1 MPRGFRGVLNICE
14 AEMTI
19 DGQGVSGRTS
29 LMMRPV
35 RPRWLIMGVLFVA
48 FLMAF
53 FGSYYTVRETERAVL
68 TQFGQF
74 VAVKGPGLHFKI
86 PFVQGVVDFPV
97 NIRAFQ
103 VDKVNTY
110 TVDNQELDALFTVNY
125 RIPND
130 SVENVFKRVPDYEQ
144 RLISLA
150 IDRFKAEV
158 GRVNVSEIASKRG
171 EVRDRIFKVFKENA
185 NALFQLEIVD
195 FQITNVDF
203 NKTFREA
210 NNEASKAKAGVEQ
223 ADNERRRAV
232 ITADRARIDAA
243 GAANAAEESARGA
256 ANARLLAARAEAEA
270 IRIQGEA
277 QALAIRAQAEALAS
291 NLSLIEL
298 RKAERWDGKLPTS
311 MLSNVMPFMNVD
323 QQVRGVTAAAR

>member
-1 MPRGFRGVLNICE
+1 MPQADADRNPLE
-14 AEMTI
+14 
-19 DGQGVSGRTS
+19 GRKLRVNGWMVGGGILAILLFFTA
-29 LMMRPV
+29 
-35 RPRWLIMGVLFVA
+35 MGS
-48 FLMAF
+48 F
-53 FGSYYTVRETERAVL
+53 FTVRETERAVL

-74 VAVKGPGLHFKI
+74 IAVKGPGFHLKI
-86 PFVQGVVDFPV
+86 PFIQGTVDYPV
-97 NIRAFQ
+97 NIQAFQ

-125 RIPND
+125 RIPHNA
-130 SVENVFKRVPDYEQ
+130 VENVFKRVPDYQQ

-158 GRVNVSEIASKRG
+158 GRINVTEIAQKRG
-171 EVRDRIFKVFKENA
+171 EVRDRVFRVLKA
-185 NALFQLEIVD
+185 NAAELFELEIVD

-210 NNEASKAKAGVEQ
+210 NNLASTAKAAVEQ
-223 ADNERRRAV
+223 AEQERRRALV
-232 ITADRARIDAA
+232 DADRTRIAAA

-256 ANARLLAARAEAEA
+256 ANARLLAAKAEAEA

-277 QALAIRAQAEALAS
+277 QAIAIRAQAEALAS

-311 MLSNVMPFMNVD
+311 MLSNVMPFMSVD
-323 QQVRGVTAAAR
+323 QQVHGVVSTTR